1 MITLYITVI
10 GLQISFL
17 YSLLGPFL
25 ALLKNAFMID
35 AIGHSIVFG
44 IASGFLFSHSLH
56 SPWLFICAI
65 LSAFLMNIINEFIQE
80 NRRISQDASLGI
92 AFSTLFSIGI
102 LLISL
107 YAKNIHLD
115 LDMILLG
122 NIEYSLYDTFSFFNS
137 YFIPKIIIFLTI
149 AIIFF
154 TLFLYTAYDQI
165 HIVLFDKEFAQ
176 IRGIKTHLINYVF
189 ITSMTILI
197 VTTFHAMGSLLLLG
211 IAVAPFGFS
220 WQNNTS
226 YLNFLKEGVF
236 YSIILSILGIF
247 ISLYANTS
255 IAATITFCITS
266 GALLKYYYI

>member
-1 MITLYITVI
+1 MITFYITII
-10 GLQISFL
+10 GIQISFL

-44 IASGFLFSHSLH
+44 IAVGFLLSRSLH
-56 SPWLFICAI
+56 SPLLFICAI
-65 LSAFLMNIINEFIQE
+65 FSAFLMNTINEYLQK
-80 NRRISQDASLGI
+80 NKNISQDASLGI

-122 NIEYSLYDTFSFFNS
+122 NIEYSLYDTVLLFNF
-137 YFIPKIIIFLTI
+137 YIPKIIIFLTI
-149 AIIFF
+149 GIIFF
-154 TLFLYTAYDQI
+154 TLFLFFCYKQI
-165 HIVLFDKEFAQ
+165 EIVLFDREFAK
-176 IRGIKTHLINYVF
+176 IKGISINLINFLF
-189 ITSMTILI
+189 ISCMTILI

-220 WQNNTS
+220 WHKNTS
-226 YLNFLKEGVF
+226 YFSFIKKGII
-236 YSIILSILGIF
+236 YSIITSIIGIIF
-247 ISLYANTS
+247 SLYANTS
-255 IAATITFCITS
+255 IAATITFCVTS
-266 GALLKYYYI
+266 SSLLVYYFKK